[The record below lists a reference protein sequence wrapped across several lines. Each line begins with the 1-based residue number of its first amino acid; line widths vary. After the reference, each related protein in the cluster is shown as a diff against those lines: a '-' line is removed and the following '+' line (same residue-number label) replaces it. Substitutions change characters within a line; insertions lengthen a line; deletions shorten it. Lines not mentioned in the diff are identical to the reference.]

1 MEGER
6 RLHES
11 KTRKT
16 YFLSVSLSFFGCL
29 TALYAIRKQ
38 ESDFGVHE
46 GKKKVTRLPH
56 LLSSYVE

>member
-46 GKKKVTRLPH
+46 GKKK
-56 LLSSYVE
+56 